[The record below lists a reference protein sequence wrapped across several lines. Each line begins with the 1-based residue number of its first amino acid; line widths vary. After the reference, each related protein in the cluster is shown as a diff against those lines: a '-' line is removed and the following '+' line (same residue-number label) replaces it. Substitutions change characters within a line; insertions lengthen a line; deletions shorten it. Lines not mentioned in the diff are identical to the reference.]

1 MIQETLVLF
10 SNIRKP
16 HYTGSL
22 QEYEANGGYL
32 GLKKALNMQPEEIV
46 NLVKES
52 GLRGRG
58 GAGFPTGLKWSF
70 MAKNTKK
77 VNYLIC
83 NADEGEPGT
92 CKDRELMLKDPHLLL
107 EGLLIGC
114 YAVNCRHTYI
124 YVRGEFVEAMEKL
137 YKAIDEL
144 KAKKYL
150 GKTTFGKNFPV
161 EITIH
166 PGAGA
171 YICGEET
178 ALLDSL
184 EGKRGE
190 PRIKPPFPAIEGFD
204 ACPTSVNNV
213 ETLCNLPSIIKFGAK
228 KFQENGTPNNT
239 GTRLVCISGQLKNP
253 GVYEVKMGENL
264 KSIIEDLA
272 GGMLV
277 GKKLKA
283 VIPGGSSVPILKANE
298 ININY
303 DFDSVQVAG
312 SFMGSCGIIVID
324 EDVDMVAFLHRLVCF
339 YNYESCGQCTP
350 CREGFNWIRILLV
363 DLMRGKAENDIIDSI
378 YRIARN
384 ILGNTL
390 CALGDGGAIPVCSY
404 IEKFRPEF
412 EAYLNKNK
420 KLAKMVS

>member
-10 SNIRKP
+10 SNIRNP
-16 HYTGSL
+16 NYTGSL

-46 NLVKES
+46 DLVKES
-52 GLRGRG
+52 GIRGRG
-58 GAGFPTGLKWSF
+58 GAGFPTGLKWNF

-77 VNYLIC
+77 ANYLIC

-92 CKDRELMLKDPHLLL
+92 FKDRELMLKDPHLLL

-114 YAVNCRHTYI
+114 FAVNCRHTYI
-124 YVRGEFVEAMEKL
+124 YVRGEFVEVMEKL
-137 YKAIDEL
+137 HKAIVEL
-144 KAKKYL
+144 KAQKYL
-150 GKTTFGKNFPV
+150 GKTTFGKNFPI

-190 PRIKPPFPAIEGFD
+190 PRIKPPFPAVAGFD

-213 ETLCNLPSIIKFGAK
+213 ETLCNIPSIINFGAK
-228 KFQENGTPNNT
+228 KFQEKGTPNNS
-239 GTRLVCISGQLKNP
+239 GTRLVCISGQVKKP

-272 GGMLV
+272 GGMLM

-283 VIPGGSSVPILKANE
+283 LIPGGSSVPILKANE

-303 DFDSVQVAG
+303 DFDSVQAAG

-324 EDVDMVAFLHRLVCF
+324 EDVDLVAFLHRLICF
-339 YNYESCGQCTP
+339 YNHESCGQCTP
-350 CREGFNWIRILLV
+350 CREGLNWIRILLV
-363 DLMRGKAENDIIDSI
+363 DLMQGKAKPDTIDSI
-378 YRIARN
+378 HRVASN
-384 ILGNTL
+384 IIGNTL
-390 CALGDGGAIPVCSY
+390 CALGDAAAIPVCSY
-404 IEKFRPEF
+404 IDKFRHEF
-412 EAYLNKNK
+412 EAYLKVERVI
-420 KLAKMVS
+420 A

>member
-1 MIQETLVLF
+1 
-10 SNIRKP
+10 
-16 HYTGSL
+16 
-22 QEYEANGGYL
+22 
-32 GLKKALNMQPEEIV
+32 
-46 NLVKES
+46 
-52 GLRGRG
+52 
-58 GAGFPTGLKWSF
+58 
-70 MAKNTKK
+70 
-77 VNYLIC
+77 
-83 NADEGEPGT
+83 
-92 CKDRELMLKDPHLLL
+92 
-107 EGLLIGC
+107 
-114 YAVNCRHTYI
+114 
-124 YVRGEFVEAMEKL
+124 
-137 YKAIDEL
+137 
-144 KAKKYL
+144 
-150 GKTTFGKNFPV
+150 
-161 EITIH
+161 
-166 PGAGA
+166 
-171 YICGEET
+171 
-178 ALLDSL
+178 
-184 EGKRGE
+184 
-190 PRIKPPFPAIEGFD
+190 
-204 ACPTSVNNV
+204 
-213 ETLCNLPSIIKFGAK
+213 
-228 KFQENGTPNNT
+228 
-239 GTRLVCISGQLKNP
+239 
-253 GVYEVKMGENL
+253 MGENL